1 MIRTL
6 LFFFLLISWQGAFA
20 QTTLTEDS
28 INYESVE
35 SETTDN
41 EDDTAI
47 DSPRHISETAWQKI
61 KDDKDYIYHPNKIKA
76 PEKSSTHRNW
86 APLAFLTGKFF
97 VGLLIALVLLAIL
110 LVLYHLV
117 SNGSFNYFKSG
128 SKKTDIPEDKEDSPT
143 SEITDWEKALQLAI
157 QSEDYRTA
165 YRILFL
171 QVLQQLNQAQK
182 INYVEEKT
190 NWHYVNALSSTALQ
204 APFRSLTRS
213 FDYIWY
219 GEFKPDATMF
229 QQLQNEV
236 NRFTQ
241 NIQAS

>member
-1 MIRTL
+1 MIRIL
-6 LFFFLLISWQGAFA
+6 LCFFLLISWPAAFA

-28 INYESVE
+28 INYENVE
-35 SETTDN
+35 SETT
-41 EDDTAI
+41 EDEEATVI
-47 DSPRHISETAWQKI
+47 DSPRHISESSWQKI
-61 KDDKDYIYHPNKIKA
+61 RDDKDYIYHPNKIKA
-76 PEKSSTHRNW
+76 PKKPSTHRNW

-97 VGLLIALVLLAIL
+97 VGLLIALVLFAIL
-110 LVLYHLV
+110 LVLYHIV

-128 SKKTDIPEDKEDSPT
+128 SKKTDIPENKEDSPT
-143 SEITDWEKALQLAI
+143 NEITDWEKALQLAL

-171 QVLQQLNQAQK
+171 QVLQKLNQAQK
-182 INYVEEKT
+182 INYADEKT
-190 NWHYVNALSSTALQ
+190 NWHYVNALSGTALQ
-204 APFRSLTRS
+204 SPFRSLTRS

>member
-1 MIRTL
+1 MMRQLL
-6 LFFFLLISWQGAFA
+6 LFILLFLVQTSSAQSTLI
-20 QTTLTEDS
+20 EDS
-28 INYESVE
+28 SNYQSVE
-35 SETTDN
+35 SASTENEEVTT
-41 EDDTAI
+41 I
-47 DSPRHISETAWQKI
+47 DSPRHISESAWQKI
-61 KDDKDYIYHPNKIKA
+61 KADKDYIYHPNKIK
-76 PEKSSTHRNW
+76 PTKKTSPKRNW

-97 VGLLIALVLLAIL
+97 VGLLIAIVLFAIA

-117 SNGSFNYFKSG
+117 SNGSFNYFKS
-128 SKKTDIPEDKEDSPT
+128 SSPKTEPT
-143 SEITDWEKALQLAI
+143 EPDELNLVNETTDWEKALQHAL

-182 INYVEEKT
+182 IKYSEEKT
-190 NWHYVNALSSTALQ
+190 NWHYVNALSGTALQ

-219 GEFKPDATMF
+219 GEFKPDANMF
-229 QQLQNEV
+229 QQLQLEV
-236 NRFTQ
+236 YRFTQ